1 MCMEYVS
8 KDLARSLTSPLTR
21 GHTWWGSHV
30 CAVNVGE
37 ASASGQPLSDTS
49 APTQERSRMC
59 AGNAAEP
66 LARSLTFTDTGGP
79 SLAIAS
85 HLKSCSPDLSFP
97 LEAESTRRC
106 STFLKRSGGKNV
118 FFQ

>member
-21 GHTWWGSHV
+21 GHTRWGSHV

-49 APTQERSRMC
+49 APTQERSHMC

-97 LEAESTRRC
+97 LECGDGR
-106 STFLKRSGGKNV
+106 KH
-118 FFQ
+118 